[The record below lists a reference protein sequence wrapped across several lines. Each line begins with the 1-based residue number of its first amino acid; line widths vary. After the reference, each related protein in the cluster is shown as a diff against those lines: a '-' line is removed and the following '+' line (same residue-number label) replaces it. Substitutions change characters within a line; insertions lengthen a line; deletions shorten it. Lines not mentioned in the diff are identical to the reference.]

1 MSRIDPEI
9 NSGWQKISAKECKKR
24 VLKCKKRPIHLNTK
38 KQPQSCCLFDFL
50 LKFSR
55 LNVPE
60 TYYSICSLSG
70 FVRFAHSIRPQ
81 IRRTTIIMFLAL
93 LRKIKHQIT
102 DVIWCFIWAAVD
114 SNHRPHPY
122 QGCAL
127 TTWASS
133 PRMLYQLMW
142 EGILF
147 DNSSR
152 HFLIYHRHFFKSSLF
167 YLFEKMFFLE

>member
-1 MSRIDPEI
+1 MSRIDPKI
-9 NSGWQKISAKECKKR
+9 NSWWQKISAKECKKW

-50 LKFSR
+50 LKFRR

-60 TYYSICSLSG
+60 TYYSSQCP
-70 FVRFAHSIRPQ
+70 RN
-81 IRRTTIIMFLAL
+81 L
-93 LRKIKHQIT
+93 LRRKSSVKRSLRNGQNYILINKKDNDFFI
-102 DVIWCFIWAAVD
+102 VLFIWAAVD